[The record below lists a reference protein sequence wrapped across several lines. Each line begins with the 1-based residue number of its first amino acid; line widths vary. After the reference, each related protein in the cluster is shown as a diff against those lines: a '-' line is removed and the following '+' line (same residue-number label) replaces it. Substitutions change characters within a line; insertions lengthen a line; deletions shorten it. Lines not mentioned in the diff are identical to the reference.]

1 MLQKSDKIAL
11 FMPGHLQSDYG
22 KMGFGVLRYAK
33 NKIVAVIDEEH
44 HGKSLKEITGIP
56 HDAPIVSSID
66 DSLDKGANVCAK
78 LSKFSFLEYF
88 SCTQSLKI
96 WISPV
101 ILVVPLYQLGILFYY
116 QINIYNQF
124 FSF

>member
-1 MLQKSDKIAL
+1 MLQKSHKIAL

-66 DSLDKGANVCAK
+66 DSLDKGANV
-78 LSKFSFLEYF
+78 LV
-88 SCTQSLKI
+88 I
-96 WISPV
+96 GISPSGGESQKNGCR
-101 ILVVPLYQLGILFYY
+101 PLNMLLAKGCLL
-116 QINIYNQF
+116 
-124 FSF
+124 